1 MAFIV
6 MTILFMLE
14 KIKKALSFLVEP
26 KDKSNEDSARKEF
39 ILNVLLSGTLALSI
53 ICIMVSGIN
62 SFIHSDWKR
71 HAVSM
76 PILIGA
82 TIFFL
87 VLYLLSKNGKA
98 RVSAYFFIATYFIF
112 SVYTS
117 YGWGVYVPQALLVS
131 ALVIVMSAVLISTRF
146 AFITVILS
154 SICISILFK
163 LQSSGISKPDL
174 YWMKTGD
181 INIGDIVVYIAT
193 LFIIAIVSWLSN
205 CEIEKSLKR
214 ARKSE
219 AELKKERDMLEI
231 RVEERT
237 AELKREQYD
246 KIGQMHKFAEFG
258 RISSGL
264 FHDITNYLTALSLNL
279 EMAKENREQ
288 EVGNTRNY
296 LEQAMKTSSK
306 MEDFVQAIQK
316 QLKNQN
322 NKIKFSLVQEIE
334 QAIQVLGYRS
344 KSHSVEIVFFYDEDC
359 FLFGNNFK
367 FIQIITNIISNAI
380 DSYSGIDG
388 ANKKVEMRLEK
399 NNESIVISVKDR
411 GCGISKENIDKIFTS
426 FFTTK
431 SGNEGTGVGL
441 STMLEILKNDF
452 SGVIDVKSEE
462 GAGTTM
468 TLFFPIS
475 E

>member
-1 MAFIV
+1 
-6 MTILFMLE
+6 MLS
-14 KIKKALSFLVEP
+14 KTKKALSLIFEP
-26 KDKSNEDSARKEF
+26 KNKVNEDLARKEF
-39 ILNVLLSGTLALSI
+39 ILNVLLSGTIILSI
-53 ICIMVSGIN
+53 ICSVVSIVLL
-62 SFIHSDWKR
+62 HLYYQEA
-71 HAVSM
+71 HATPFPV
-76 PILIGA
+76 LVA
-82 TIFFL
+82 TIIFFSL
-87 VLYLLSKNGKA
+87 LYYLSKIGKSK
-98 RVSAYFFIATYFIF
+98 VSAYLFIGIYFVF

-117 YGWGVYVPQALLVS
+117 YRWGVYAPQALLIF
-131 ALVIVMSAVLISTRF
+131 ALTVVMSGILISTTF
-146 AFITVILS
+146 AFFLVVSS
-154 SICISILFK
+154 SILVISLFNF
-163 LQSSGISKPDL
+163 QSVGIIKADL
-174 YWMKTGD
+174 YWMEPGGISLGD
-181 INIGDIVVYIAT
+181 IIVYLAT

-205 CEIEKSLKR
+205 REIEKSLKR

-237 AELKREQYD
+237 AELKREQYE
-246 KIGQMHKFAEFG
+246 KMGQMHKFAEFG

-288 EVGNTRNY
+288 EAGNTRNY

-380 DSYSGIDG
+380 DSYSGIDS
-388 ANKKVEMRLEK
+388 ADKKVEIRLEK
-399 NNESIVISVKDR
+399 NNEAIVISVKDR
-411 GCGISKENIDKIFTS
+411 GCGISKENIDKIFTP